1 MTKAD
6 YLKEEREKVRAA
18 AVALGIPD
26 AEILGQSELLY
37 SLEQKSPEVLA
48 ELLDHLRN
56 YREWWEGA
64 LEQGSTDSCMQAL
77 AEQEREASEV
87 RLSEA
92 IERARKSA

>member
-1 MTKAD
+1 VKKAD

-37 SLEQKSPEVLA
+37 SLEHRSPEVLA
-48 ELLDHLRN
+48 ELLDHLRK
-56 YREWWEGA
+56 YREWWECA
-64 LEQGSTDSCMQAL
+64 LEQGGTNSSKQAL
-77 AEQEREASEV
+77 AASEV

-92 IERARKSA
+92 VERALKA